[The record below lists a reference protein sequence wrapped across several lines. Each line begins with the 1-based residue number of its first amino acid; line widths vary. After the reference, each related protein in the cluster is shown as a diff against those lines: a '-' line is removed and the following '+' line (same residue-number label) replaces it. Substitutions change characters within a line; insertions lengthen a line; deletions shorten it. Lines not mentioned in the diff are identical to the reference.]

1 MRIVPEKEKIADR
14 IRKIRRK
21 LKENQADFAANCDI
35 STDTLSLIERE
46 QTDVKLSTLQK
57 IASYTG
63 LTVSELLDLTT
74 PDLPPQFRT
83 FNTKYPK

>member
-1 MRIVPEKEKIADR
+1 MPEYEKLSDR
-14 IRKIRRK
+14 LRKIRRK
-21 LKENQADFAANCDI
+21 LKQNQADFAAHCDI

-63 LTVSELLDLTT
+63 LTVSELLDLNT

-83 FNTKYPK
+83 FNTKYR

>member
-1 MRIVPEKEKIADR
+1 MPEYEKLADR
-14 IRKIRRK
+14 LRKIRRK
-21 LKENQADFAANCDI
+21 LKENQAEFAAKCDI

-63 LTVSELLDLTT
+63 LSVSDLLDTTT
-74 PDLPPQFRT
+74 PDLPPKFRP
-83 FNTKYPK
+83 FNTKF